1 MCSHWRTNK
10 DRADPLGD
18 TAFPYLVS
26 MCNTAGGLLRV
37 FEVCVCAVRTAAQE
51 VWRCDDMPAAANVC
65 HS

>member
-1 MCSHWRTNK
+1 VLILCACCSHWRTSK

-37 FEVCVCAVRTAAQE
+37 FEVHTAAFLQ
-51 VWRCDDMPAAANVC
+51 
-65 HS
+65 SLL